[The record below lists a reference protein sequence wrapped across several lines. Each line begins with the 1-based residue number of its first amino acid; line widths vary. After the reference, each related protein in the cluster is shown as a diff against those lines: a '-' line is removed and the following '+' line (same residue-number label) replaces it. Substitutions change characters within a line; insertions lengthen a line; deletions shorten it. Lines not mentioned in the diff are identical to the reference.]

1 MDTSSSPAAKSDSE
15 PFNPYH
21 KWLGIRDKQTP
32 PNHYRLLGLEL
43 WETDEDVIREAYS
56 RQMNHVRHFWIGPH
70 RDLCQQI
77 LDELL
82 AARDTLLDA
91 QLRRP
96 YDRWL
101 KLVRN
106 EADAQTSVGTFSP
119 RQPFSVHVAPPAAV
133 VGAAP
138 VDVQCAR
145 CGTDNAS
152 SRRFCAGCGESL
164 WEACIECAV
173 PCGPGDV
180 HCGGCGVNLSAAIQ
194 RRVEEFQSRLNQ
206 AMELHRQRDYDQAIE
221 VLEVAMLRDHPRLA
235 GYRKRAEQM
244 IAQSRAEID
253 HLEQAAKTALADG
266 EKLLQQGEF
275 ERAALIFEQLPQRL
289 LTEPMK
295 QFLVVIRDRQVESL
309 SLITDIRL
317 ALNEKRIEG
326 LLAKVD
332 QLLKLQPN
340 HTEARK
346 LHERLSTLESN
357 KIKSQ
362 RAKLCESAK
371 SAIQSRDYDKATKL
385 LEQIPQDYRSPE
397 IAQLLEKV
405 SLRAAESEWLRRD
418 LRQAVIYD
426 EHLLPLAERLL
437 KLQPEDTFAKK
448 CIESLRQQ
456 SKLSTAE
463 RCNSEFAWPRLP
475 PKGRGGFP
483 INVLKG
489 FHGIA
494 IEQNLSDVNSNPE
507 HYCVAIGLALQG
519 LERSALTINLAPREK
534 RGILDIL
541 NEKRSI
547 LDILKSKQGFT
558 AAWGIDF
565 GRTALKAVKLT
576 YQPQSEELLVT
587 EAMLIP
593 TQLSVDH
600 TATEIVDQMQHSLA
614 SFLDQA
620 ELGECAICV
629 SLPAEKV
636 ITRVV
641 DIPASDETKTSEIM
655 QYEVKQ
661 QIPLPLETVAW
672 DYQVL
677 DSTKA
682 DDAENTFNE
691 YKVAVIGAKLDDV
704 QAQLSVFNDRGI
716 KVDLVQSDCAALFN
730 FLAYEFI
737 TLKLKA
743 KEALGSSHTVLA
755 IVDIG
760 STSSNIVVTDGS
772 IPFMRSIHLGGNE
785 FTRTLSKQRC
795 LTWTDA
801 EKLKRF
807 PSAAPFVHQ
816 IYEALESNFH
826 KLDTEIRQ
834 SIDQYLA
841 LDNRRTLYE
850 LLVVGESSKLH
861 GLLEYLCIGH

>member
-106 EADAQTSVGTFSP
+106 EADAQTSAGTFSP

-133 VGAAP
+133 VGAPP

-145 CGTDNAS
+145 CGTDNTS

-194 RRVEEFQSRLNQ
+194 RRLEEFQNRLNQ

-221 VLEVAMLRDHPRLA
+221 VLEEAMLRDHPRLA

-253 HLEQAAKTALADG
+253 RLEQASKTALADADQI
-266 EKLLQQGEF
+266 LQQGDF
-275 ERAALIFEQLPQRL
+275 ERAALIIEELPKRL

-295 QFLVVIRDRQVESL
+295 QLLEVIRNRQIEAL
-309 SLITDIRL
+309 SLASEIRQ
-317 ALNEKRIEG
+317 ALNDKKLDG
-326 LLAKVD
+326 LLAKVE

-346 LHERLSTLESN
+346 LHERLSNLESN

-362 RAKLCESAK
+362 RAKLCELAK
-371 SAIQSRDYDKATKL
+371 SEIQRHNYAEATRL
-385 LEQIPQDYRSPE
+385 LEQIPHDYRTAE
-397 IAQLLEKV
+397 LAQLLEKV
-405 SLRAAESEWLRRD
+405 TLRAAESDWLRRD
-418 LRQAVIYD
+418 LRKAVIYD
-426 EHLLPLAERLL
+426 EHLMPFAQRLL
-437 KLQPEDTFAKK
+437 KLQSEDTFAKK
-448 CIESLRQQ
+448 CIVALQEQ
-456 SKLSTAE
+456 SNLSTAE
-463 RCNSEFAWPRLP
+463 RNKGVFPWPSFP
-475 PKGRGGFP
+475 AKGRGTLP
-483 INVLKG
+483 VNILKG
-489 FHGIA
+489 YQQFS
-494 IEQNLSDVNSNPE
+494 IEPRLSDVISSPE
-507 HYCVAIGLALQG
+507 HFCVAIGLALQG
-519 LERSALTINLAPREK
+519 LDEATLTTDLTPPEK
-534 RGILDIL
+534 RGILGM
-541 NEKRSI
+541 
-547 LDILKSKQGFT
+547 LKSKRSFT
-558 AAWGIDF
+558 AAWGIDL
-565 GRTALKAVKLT
+565 GRSALKAIKLM
-576 YQPQSEELLVT
+576 YPSSGEQLVVSDS
-587 EAMLIP
+587 MLIP
-593 TQLSVDH
+593 TQVNSDGNIPEAASTVQV
-600 TATEIVDQMQHSLA
+600 ALA
-614 SFLDQA
+614 SFLDRA
-620 ELGECAICV
+620 RLDDCAVCI

-636 ITRVV
+636 ITRLV
-641 DIPASDETKTSEIM
+641 DIPVSNQAKIAEIM
-655 QYEVKQ
+655 QYEIKQ
-661 QIPLPLETVAW
+661 QIPLPLETIAW
-672 DYQVL
+672 DFQVL
-677 DSTKA
+677 DSSI
-682 DDAENTFNE
+682 DSGEDNTIE
-691 YKVAVIGAKLDDV
+691 EHKIVVTGAKLDDV
-704 QAQLSVFNDRGI
+704 QAQLSVLKDRGI

-730 FLAYEFI
+730 FLAYEFVS
-737 TLKLKA
+737 LKLKA
-743 KEALGSSHTVLA
+743 KEELGDPQAVLA

-760 STSSNIVVTDGS
+760 STSSNVVITDGS

-841 LDNRRTLYE
+841 LDNRRTLHE

-861 GLLEYLCIGH
+861 GLLKYLCIGH